1 MEHEKIIQPINKVEP
16 EPQAT
21 FSNKRAQELA
31 SVANDPR
38 ADFHASNDDY
48 KKDVEYVK
56 IKVQF
61 FFFRLSILNLVFLFL
76 CLSLFIIGIP
86 LLIITINFYFDVN
99 KRYKRAL
106 ANL

>member
-21 FSNKRAQELA
+21 LSNTRAQELA
-31 SVANDPR
+31 SFANDPR

-61 FFFRLSILNLVFLFL
+61 FFFRLVILNFVFLFL
-76 CLSLFIIGIP
+76 FLSFLIVGIP
-86 LLIITINFYFDVN
+86 LLILTIKFYFDVN